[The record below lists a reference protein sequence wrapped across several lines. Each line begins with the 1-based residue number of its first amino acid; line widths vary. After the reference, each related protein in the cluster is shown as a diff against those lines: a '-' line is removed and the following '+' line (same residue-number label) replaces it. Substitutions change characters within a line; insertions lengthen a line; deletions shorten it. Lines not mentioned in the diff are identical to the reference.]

1 MEGLLQ
7 NTGPGHILVSH
18 GVPSGVLCVCLCKR
32 LCRHQKKQGNEVLRF
47 PRRDSGLSR
56 TSDSCQE
63 CPPVGTRLLSSPRIR
78 KRTATV
84 LVGLFFLRSASWNK
98 AVKAGCSPEVIAH
111 VGAEPR
117 PKTEKEGCGRSRSW
131 SARDQDDVSSAG
143 AGPGR
148 AVVPGTCMGPTGVQQ
163 PQKGLNWGDTRAGA
177 RAESRGTRRPRRPE
191 TGLAGDSP
199 WALRTNQCAA
209 RMSWMAGPLPRWDVR
224 GNRQLRSVPPL
235 LASC

>member
-148 AVVPGTCMGPTGVQQ
+148 AVVPARAWARQASSSHRRASTGETHVR
-163 PQKGLNWGDTRAGA
+163 GLGRRAGA
-177 RAESRGTRRPRRPE
+177 PGGPDGRRQDLPATRRGLCGLTSVRPACPGWP
-191 TGLAGDSP
+191 GLCHGG
-199 WALRTNQCAA
+199 T
-209 RMSWMAGPLPRWDVR
+209 
-224 GNRQLRSVPPL
+224 
-235 LASC
+235 